1 MTYSLPVMEE
11 ARSDAKNATSSATSS
26 GRFGLPNGMRP
37 SESIMRCLAASLL
50 MPVRCTIS
58 LTIPIAPSVSVYPG
72 ATVLTRMPFELTS
85 FERPLL

>member
-37 SESIMRCLAASLL
+37 SESIMRCLAASIL
-50 MPVRCTIS
+50 MPIRCTIS
-58 LTIPIAPSVSVYPG
+58 VTNSDRALSFRVSG
-72 ATVLTRMPFELTS
+72 CNC
-85 FERPLL
+85 